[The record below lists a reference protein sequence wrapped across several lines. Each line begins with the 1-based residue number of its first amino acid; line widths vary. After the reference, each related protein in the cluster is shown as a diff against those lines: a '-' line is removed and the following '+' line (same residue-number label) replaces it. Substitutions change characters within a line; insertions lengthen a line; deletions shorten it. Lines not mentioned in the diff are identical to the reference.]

1 VGTGF
6 RTISII
12 IPVYNEISTI
22 VPLIESVRAVAL
34 PIQKEIIIIDDGST
48 DGTRR
53 VLQELAHSHPG
64 MIILTNDKNRG
75 KGYSLRRGIQ
85 IASGQI
91 ILIQDADLE
100 YDPQQYAMLLA
111 PILAYRADAVYGSRF
126 ISNAPKRVFYFRHY
140 LGNKLLTLLSNTFSN
155 FNLSDME
162 TCYKVFTSES
172 IKRVELKENR
182 FGFEPEVTYKI
193 SRIKGFRLYE
203 IGISYYGRSYEEGK
217 KIGWKDGLRA
227 LYVIIKYP
235 LLKAVFGDR
244 VLFISKKN

>member
-1 VGTGF
+1 VEAGF
-6 RTISII
+6 STISII
-12 IPVYNEISTI
+12 IPVYNETATI
-22 VPLIESVRAVAL
+22 VPLIESVREVVL
-34 PIQKEIIIIDDGST
+34 PMQKEIIIIDDSST
-48 DGTRR
+48 DGTSQILRK
-53 VLQELAHSHPG
+53 LANSLPDL
-64 MIILTNDKNRG
+64 IILTNDKNRG

-85 IASGQI
+85 TATGQI

-100 YDPQQYAMLLA
+100 YDPQEYSMLLA
-111 PILAYRADAVYGSRF
+111 PILAHKADAVYGSRF

-140 LGNKLLTLLSNTFSN
+140 LGNKFLTLLSNLFSN

-162 TCYKVFTSES
+162 TCYKVFTSAS
-172 IKRVELKENR
+172 IQRIKLRENR

-193 SRIKGFRLYE
+193 SRIKGFRLFE

-227 LYVIIKYP
+227 LYVILKYP

-244 VLFISKKN
+244 ALFISEKN

>member
-1 VGTGF
+1 LEAGF
-6 RTISII
+6 STISII
-12 IPVYNEISTI
+12 IPVYNETSTI

-34 PIQKEIIIIDDGST
+34 PVQKEIIIIDDGST
-48 DGTRR
+48 DGTRHILR
-53 VLQELAHSHPG
+53 ELENSLPDV
-64 MIILTNDKNRG
+64 IIFYNEKNRG

-100 YDPQQYAMLLA
+100 YDPQEYPLLLA
-111 PILAYRADAVYGSRF
+111 PILAHKADAVYGSRL

-140 LGNKLLTLLSNTFSN
+140 LGNKFLTLFSNFFSN

-172 IKRVELKENR
+172 IKRIKLKENR

-193 SRIKGFRLYE
+193 SRIKSFRLYE

-235 LLKAVFGDR
+235 LLKTVFGDR
-244 VLFISKKN
+244 ILFNSKIN